1 MSMVRKK
8 FSWKQVA
15 LGAGLA
21 LLLLGNLTFYIWYQ
35 SESVRLGYQIHELE
49 MKVDKL
55 KEEIKRLETRKE
67 ALLSLERIDRV
78 ARNELQLQDPQPDQV
93 IFEKQVV
100 K

>member
-8 FSWKQVA
+8 FTWKQLVLSA
-15 LGAGLA
+15 VLA
-21 LLLLGNLTFYIWYQ
+21 ILFLGNLTFYIWYQ
-35 SESVRLGYQIHELE
+35 SESIRLGYRIHELE
-49 MKVDKL
+49 MKVDNL

-78 ARNELQLQDPQPDQV
+78 ARNELQLQDPKPEQI
-93 IFEKQVV
+93 IFENQVV

>member
-8 FSWKQVA
+8 YTWKQMV
-15 LGAGLA
+15 LGAGLVI
-21 LLLLGNLTFYIWYQ
+21 LFLGNLTFYIWYQ
-35 SESVRLGYQIHELE
+35 SESIRLGYQIHELE
-49 MKVDKL
+49 MKVENL

-78 ARNELQLQDPQPDQV
+78 ARTALQLQDPKPEQI
-93 IFEKQVV
+93 IFEDQVV